1 MIETPKNLTRNIL
14 LGMLAGFLIGALLY
28 YFQYIPEEYLP
39 KFLFNIL
46 YLISDFFS
54 KYIFNLGG
62 AIFINLLKMLII
74 PLVFFSLVS
83 GISSLTSMKSLG
95 NISLKTIGLYL
106 STTAIA
112 VSLSLIIG
120 ALFKPGSGYSN
131 SIEAPEKLPQG
142 QGIFDTILGIFPSNI
157 IEAMSQNQM
166 LAVVFF
172 SILFG
177 IALNK
182 TNHLTGNFSTVFEKL
197 NTVFMQ
203 LVIMIISFAPIG
215 VFCLIGKFVIVDGL
229 NIFQEAFKYV
239 ILLIFV
245 LMLHL
250 FFTYSLILKLFTR
263 LNIFTFFKK
272 MKEVAIFAF
281 STSSSA
287 ATIPVT
293 LKTVE
298 NDLGVNKNVSSFVVP
313 VGATINMDGT
323 AIMQGMATIFI
334 AQMSGID
341 LTLIQYVQV
350 VILAVV
356 TSIGTAAV
364 PSAGTITLVI
374 ILQQFG
380 LPLEAIGII
389 LAVDRILDMIR
400 TSVNVTGDA
409 AVACIVA
416 NSEDMLDKNIFNK

>member
-1 MIETPKNLTRNIL
+1 MIDAPKNLTRNIL
-14 LGMLAGFLIGALLY
+14 LGMFIGFVVGAILFY
-28 YFQYIPEEYLP
+28 TNFLP
-39 KFLFNIL
+39 SGIKQFIET
-46 YLISDFFS
+46 
-54 KYIFNLGG
+54 YIFNLGSS
-62 AIFINLLKMLII
+62 IFVNLLKLLIV

-83 GISSLTSMKSLG
+83 GISSLTNMTSLG
-95 NISLKTIGLYL
+95 NITFKTVALYL

-112 VSLSLIIG
+112 VSLSLIVGSI
-120 ALFKPGSGYSN
+120 FKPGSGYSSN
-131 SIEAPEKLPQG
+131 IAPPEKLPQG
-142 QGIFDTILGIFPSNI
+142 QGIYETVLDIFPSNI
-157 IEAMSQNQM
+157 IEAMANNQM

-177 IALNK
+177 LALNK
-182 TNHLTGNFSTVFEKL
+182 TNHLTNNFSESFEKL

-203 LVIMIISFAPIG
+203 LVIMIIAFAPIG
-215 VFCLIGKFVIVDGL
+215 VFCLIGKFVIADGL
-229 NIFQEAFKYV
+229 DIFQEAFKYV
-239 ILLIFV
+239 ALLIAV
-245 LMLHL
+245 LFIHAVV
-250 FFTYSLILKLFTR
+250 TYSLIIK
-263 LNIFTFFKK
+263 IFTNLSLTTFYKK
-272 MKEVAIFAF
+272 MREVAIFAF

-293 LKTVE
+293 LKTVQD
-298 NDLGVNKNVSSFVVP
+298 NLGVNKNVASFVIP

-323 AIMQGMATIFI
+323 AIMQGMATVFI

-341 LTLIQYVQV
+341 LSLIQYIQV

-389 LAVDRILDMIR
+389 LAVDRILDMLR

-416 NSEDMLDKNIFNK
+416 NSEGLLDKNIYNK

>member
-1 MIETPKNLTRNIL
+1 MIDAPKNLTRNIL
-14 LGMLAGFLIGALLY
+14 LGMLAGFVLGAILY
-28 YFQYIPEEYLP
+28 YSNFLP
-39 KFLFNIL
+39 LELKVFIDI
-46 YLISDFFS
+46 YV
-54 KYIFNLGG
+54 FNLGSSV
-62 AIFINLLKMLII
+62 FVNLLKLLIV

-83 GISSLTSMKSLG
+83 GISSLTNMTSLG
-95 NISLKTIGLYL
+95 NITLKTVSLYL

-112 VSLSLIIG
+112 VTLSLIVGSI
-120 ALFKPGSGYSN
+120 FKPGSGYSSN
-131 SIEAPEKLPQG
+131 ISPPEKLPEG
-142 QGIFDTILGIFPSNI
+142 QGIYETILDIFPSNI
-157 IEAMSQNQM
+157 IEAMANNQM

-177 IALNK
+177 LALNK
-182 TNHLTGNFSTVFEKL
+182 TNHLTNNFSESFEKL

-215 VFCLIGKFVIVDGL
+215 VFCLIGKFVIADGL
-229 NIFQEAFKYV
+229 DIFQEAFKYV
-239 ILLIFV
+239 TLLILVLFIHAFV
-245 LMLHL
+245 
-250 FFTYSLILKLFTR
+250 TYSLILKIFTN
-263 LNIFTFFKK
+263 LSLLTFFKK
-272 MKEVAIFAF
+272 MREVAIFAF

-293 LKTVE
+293 LKTVQ
-298 NDLGVNKNVSSFVVP
+298 DSLGVNKNVSSFVIP

-323 AIMQGMATIFI
+323 AIMQGMATVFI

-341 LTLIQYVQV
+341 LSLIQYIQV

-389 LAVDRILDMIR
+389 LAVDRILDMLR

-416 NSEDMLDKNIFNK
+416 NSEGLLDKNIYNK

>member
-1 MIETPKNLTRNIL
+1 MLETPKNLTRNIL
-14 LGMLAGFLIGALLY
+14 LGMLFGFLTGALFFYVNIFPDNLTD
-28 YFQYIPEEYLP
+28 
-39 KFLFNIL
+39 FLT
-46 YLISDFFS
+46 
-54 KYIFNLGG
+54 KYVFNLGS
-62 AIFINLLKMLII
+62 AIFINLLKLLIV

-95 NISLKTIGLYL
+95 NITFKTIGLYL
-106 STTAIA
+106 GTTGIA
-112 VSLSLIIG
+112 VSLSLIVGSI
-120 ALFKPGSGYSN
+120 FKPGSGYSSN
-131 SIEAPEKLPQG
+131 IAPPENLPQG
-142 QGIFDTILGIFPSNI
+142 QGMYETILDIFPSNI
-157 IEAMSQNQM
+157 IEAMANNQM

-177 IALNK
+177 LALNK
-182 TNHLTGNFSTVFEKL
+182 TNHLTNNFSESFEKF

-203 LVIMIISFAPIG
+203 LVLMIISFAPIG
-215 VFCLIGKFVIVDGL
+215 VFCLIGKFVITDGL
-229 NIFQEAFKYV
+229 DIFQEAFKYV
-239 ILLIFV
+239 LLLILV
-245 LMLHL
+245 LVIHA
-250 FFTYSLILKLFTR
+250 FITYSFILKIFTN
-263 LNIFTFFKK
+263 LNIFTFFGK
-272 MKEVAIFAF
+272 MKDVAIFAF

-293 LKTVE
+293 LKTVQD
-298 NDLGVNKNVSSFVVP
+298 DLGVNKNVSSFVVP

-341 LTLIQYVQV
+341 LTFFQYIQV

-389 LAVDRILDMIR
+389 LAVDRILDMLR

-416 NSEDMLDKNIFNK
+416 NSEGLLDKNLFNK

>member
-14 LGMLAGFLIGALLY
+14 LGMFLGFLVGSLFFYLNI
-28 YFQYIPEEYLP
+28 FPES
-39 KFLFNIL
+39 
-46 YLISDFFS
+46 LITFI
-54 KYIFNLGG
+54 KVYVFNLGS
-62 AIFINLLKMLII
+62 AIFVNLLKLLIV

-83 GISSLTSMKSLG
+83 GISSLTSMTSLG
-95 NISLKTIGLYL
+95 NITFKTITLYL

-112 VSLSLIIG
+112 VSLSLIVGSI
-120 ALFKPGSGYSN
+120 FKPGAGYSSN
-131 SIEAPEKLPQG
+131 IAPPENLPEG
-142 QGIFDTILGIFPSNI
+142 QGIYETILDIFPSNI
-157 IEAMSQNQM
+157 IEAMAQNQM

-177 IALNK
+177 LALNK
-182 TNHLTGNFSTVFEKL
+182 TNHLTGNFSEAFEKL

-215 VFCLIGKFVIVDGL
+215 VFCLIGKFVITDGL
-229 NIFQEAFKYV
+229 DIFQEAFKYV
-239 ILLIFV
+239 ILLISVLIIHAFV
-245 LMLHL
+245 
-250 FFTYSLILKLFTR
+250 TYSLILKIFTN
-263 LNIFTFFKK
+263 LNIWTFFKK

-293 LKTVE
+293 LKTVQD
-298 NDLGVNKNVSSFVVP
+298 NLGVNKNVASFVIP

-389 LAVDRILDMIR
+389 LAVDRILDMLR

-409 AVACIVA
+409 AIACIVA
-416 NSEDMLDKNIFNK
+416 DSEDLLDKDIFNK

>member
-1 MIETPKNLTRNIL
+1 MIDAPNNLTRNIL
-14 LGMLAGFLIGALLY
+14 FGMFAGFVVGAVFYYTNIFGDQISLFFEKYVFLLG
-28 YFQYIPEEYLP
+28 
-39 KFLFNIL
+39 
-46 YLISDFFS
+46 ST
-54 KYIFNLGG
+54 
-62 AIFINLLKMLII
+62 IFINLLKMLIV
-74 PLVFFSLVS
+74 PLIFFSLVS
-83 GISSLTSMKSLG
+83 GISSLSNLNSLG
-95 NISLKTIGLYL
+95 KITAKTIALYL

-112 VSLSLIIG
+112 VTLSLAVG
-120 ALFKPGSGYSN
+120 SLFKPGAGYN
-131 SIEAPEKLPQG
+131 SEISIAPESLPPSQG
-142 QGIFDTILGIFPSNI
+142 VFETIVNIFPSNI
-157 IEAMSQNQM
+157 IQAMANNEM

-177 IALNK
+177 LALNK
-182 TNHLTGNFSTVFEKL
+182 TNHLTNNFSQSFEKL

-203 LVIMIISFAPIG
+203 LVITIISFAPIG

-229 NIFQEAFKYV
+229 DVFQEAFKYV
-239 ILLIFV
+239 ILLILV
-245 LMLHL
+245 LILHV
-250 FFTYSLILKLFTR
+250 FITYSLLLKLLTSIN
-263 LNIFTFFKK
+263 LKTIFIK
-272 MKEVAIFAF
+272 MKDVAIFAF

-293 LKTVE
+293 LKTVQ
-298 NDLGVNKNVSSFVVP
+298 NDLGVNKNVASFVVP

-350 VILAVV
+350 IILAVV
-356 TSIGTAAV
+356 ASIGAAAV
-364 PSAGTITLVI
+364 PSAGTITLVL

-389 LAVDRILDMIR
+389 LAVDRILDMLR

-416 NSEDMLDKNIFNK
+416 ESEGLLDKKIFNK

>member
-1 MIETPKNLTRNIL
+1 MIDTPKNLTRNIL
-14 LGMLAGFLIGALLY
+14 LGMFLGFVIGSFFY
-28 YFQYIPEEYLP
+28 YLD
-39 KFLFNIL
+39 LF
-46 YLISDFFS
+46 SDSLVSFVRV
-54 KYIFNLGG
+54 YVFNLGSS
-62 AIFINLLKMLII
+62 IFVNLLKLLIV

-83 GISSLTSMKSLG
+83 GISSLTSMQSLG
-95 NISLKTIGLYL
+95 NITFKTIALYL

-112 VSLSLIIG
+112 VSLSLIVGSI
-120 ALFKPGSGYSN
+120 FKPGSGYS
-131 SIEAPEKLPQG
+131 SEIAPPDKLPEG
-142 QGIFDTILGIFPSNI
+142 QGIYETILDIFPANI
-157 IEAMSQNQM
+157 IEAMAQNQM

-177 IALNK
+177 LALNK
-182 TNHLTGNFSTVFEKL
+182 TNHLTDNFSNSFEKL

-215 VFCLIGKFVIVDGL
+215 VFCLIGKFVITDGL
-229 NIFQEAFKYV
+229 DIFQEAFQYV
-239 ILLIFV
+239 LLLITVLIIHAFV
-245 LMLHL
+245 
-250 FFTYSLILKLFTR
+250 TYSLVLKIFTN
-263 LNIFTFFKK
+263 LSIITFFKK
-272 MKEVAIFAF
+272 MKDAAIFAF

-293 LKTVE
+293 LKTVQDE
-298 NDLGVNKNVSSFVVP
+298 LGVNKNVSSFVIP

-323 AIMQGMATIFI
+323 AIMQGMATVFI

-341 LTLIQYVQV
+341 LTLFQYVQV

-389 LAVDRILDMIR
+389 LAVDRILDMLR

-416 NSEDMLDKNIFNK
+416 DSENLIDKNLYNK

>member
-1 MIETPKNLTRNIL
+1 MIDAPKNLTRNIL
-14 LGMLAGFLIGALLY
+14 LGMFIGFIVGAALY
-28 YFQYIPEEYLP
+28 YS
-39 KFLFNIL
+39 N
-46 YLISDFFS
+46 FFPYAI
-54 KYIFNLGG
+54 KQFVEIYIFNLGSS
-62 AIFINLLKMLII
+62 IFVNLLKLLIV

-83 GISSLTSMKSLG
+83 GISSLTNMTSLG
-95 NISLKTIGLYL
+95 NITFKTITLYL

-120 ALFKPGSGYSN
+120 SIFKPGSGYSSN
-131 SIEAPEKLPQG
+131 IAPPDKLPQG
-142 QGIFDTILGIFPSNI
+142 QGIYETVLDIFPSNI
-157 IEAMSQNQM
+157 IEAMANNQM

-177 IALNK
+177 LALNK
-182 TNHLTGNFSTVFEKL
+182 TNHLTNNFSESFEKL

-215 VFCLIGKFVIVDGL
+215 VFCLIGKFVITDGL
-229 NIFQEAFKYV
+229 DIFQEAFKYV
-239 ILLIFV
+239 LLLIIV
-245 LMLHL
+245 LIIHALVA
-250 FFTYSLILKLFTR
+250 YSLILKIFTN
-263 LNIFTFFKK
+263 LNIYTFYRK
-272 MKEVAIFAF
+272 MKDVAIFAF

-293 LKTVE
+293 LKTVQDE
-298 NDLGVNKNVSSFVVP
+298 LGVNKNVSSFVIP

-323 AIMQGMATIFI
+323 AIMQGMATVFI

-341 LTLIQYVQV
+341 LTLFQYVQV

-389 LAVDRILDMIR
+389 LAVDRILDMLR

-416 NSEDMLDKNIFNK
+416 DSENLIDKNLFNK

>member
-1 MIETPKNLTRNIL
+1 MIDAPKNLTRNIL
-14 LGMLAGFLIGALLY
+14 LGMFIGFIVGAALY
-28 YFQYIPEEYLP
+28 YSNLFPYAIKQ
-39 KFLFNIL
+39 FLEI
-46 YLISDFFS
+46 
-54 KYIFNLGG
+54 YIFNLGSS
-62 AIFINLLKMLII
+62 IFVNLLKLLIV

-83 GISSLTSMKSLG
+83 GISSLTNMTSLG
-95 NISLKTIGLYL
+95 NITFKTITLYL

-120 ALFKPGSGYSN
+120 SIFKPGSGYSSN
-131 SIEAPEKLPQG
+131 IAPPDKLPQG
-142 QGIFDTILGIFPSNI
+142 QGIYETVLDIFPSNI
-157 IEAMSQNQM
+157 IEAMANNQM

-177 IALNK
+177 LALNK
-182 TNHLTGNFSTVFEKL
+182 TNHLTNNFSESFEKL

-215 VFCLIGKFVIVDGL
+215 VFCLIGKFVIADGL
-229 NIFQEAFKYV
+229 DIFQEAFKYV
-239 ILLIFV
+239 ALLIIVLIIHAFV
-245 LMLHL
+245 
-250 FFTYSLILKLFTR
+250 TYSLILK
-263 LNIFTFFKK
+263 IFTNLSLATFYRK
-272 MKEVAIFAF
+272 MREVAIFAF

-293 LKTVE
+293 LKTVQ
-298 NDLGVNKNVSSFVVP
+298 NNLGVNKNVASFVIP

-323 AIMQGMATIFI
+323 AIMQGMATVFI

-341 LTLIQYVQV
+341 LSLIQYVQV

-389 LAVDRILDMIR
+389 LAVDRILDMLR

-409 AVACIVA
+409 AVACIIA
-416 NSEDMLDKNIFNK
+416 NSEDLLDKNIYNK

>member
-1 MIETPKNLTRNIL
+1 MLETPKNLTRNIL
-14 LGMLAGFLIGALLY
+14 LGMLFGFLTGALFFYVNVFPDNLTD
-28 YFQYIPEEYLP
+28 
-39 KFLFNIL
+39 FLT
-46 YLISDFFS
+46 
-54 KYIFNLGG
+54 KYVFNLGS
-62 AIFINLLKMLII
+62 AIFINLLKLLIV

-95 NISLKTIGLYL
+95 NITFKTIGLYL
-106 STTAIA
+106 GTTAIA

-120 ALFKPGSGYSN
+120 SIFKPGSGYSSN
-131 SIEAPEKLPQG
+131 IAPPENLPQG
-142 QGIFDTILGIFPSNI
+142 QGIYETILDIFPSNI
-157 IEAMSQNQM
+157 IEAMANNQM

-177 IALNK
+177 LALNK
-182 TNHLTGNFSTVFEKL
+182 TNHLTNNFSESFEKL

-203 LVIMIISFAPIG
+203 LVLIIISFAPIG
-215 VFCLIGKFVIVDGL
+215 VFCLIGKFVITDGL
-229 NIFQEAFKYV
+229 DIFQEAFKYV
-239 ILLIFV
+239 LLLILV
-245 LMLHL
+245 LVIHA
-250 FFTYSLILKLFTR
+250 FITYSFILKIFTN
-263 LNIFTFFKK
+263 LNIFTFFGK
-272 MKEVAIFAF
+272 MKDVAIFAF

-293 LKTVE
+293 LKTVQD
-298 NDLGVNKNVSSFVVP
+298 DLGVNKNVSSFVVP

-341 LTLIQYVQV
+341 LTFFQYIQV

-389 LAVDRILDMIR
+389 LAVDRILDMLR

-416 NSEDMLDKNIFNK
+416 NSEGLLDKNLFNK

>member
-1 MIETPKNLTRNIL
+1 MIDAPKNLTRNIL
-14 LGMLAGFLIGALLY
+14 LGMFIGFIVGAALY
-28 YFQYIPEEYLP
+28 YS
-39 KFLFNIL
+39 N
-46 YLISDFFS
+46 FFPYAI
-54 KYIFNLGG
+54 KQFVEIYIFNLGSS
-62 AIFINLLKMLII
+62 IFVNLLKLLIV

-83 GISSLTSMKSLG
+83 GISSLTNMKSLG
-95 NISLKTIGLYL
+95 NITFKTITLYL

-120 ALFKPGSGYSN
+120 SIFKPGSGYSSN
-131 SIEAPEKLPQG
+131 IAPPDKLPQG
-142 QGIFDTILGIFPSNI
+142 QGIYETVLDIFPSNI
-157 IEAMSQNQM
+157 IEAMANNQM

-177 IALNK
+177 LALNK
-182 TNHLTGNFSTVFEKL
+182 TNHLTNNFSESFEKL

-215 VFCLIGKFVIVDGL
+215 VFCLIGKFVIADGL
-229 NIFQEAFKYV
+229 DIFQEAFKYV
-239 ILLIFV
+239 ILLIIVLIIHAFV
-245 LMLHL
+245 
-250 FFTYSLILKLFTR
+250 TYSLILKIFTN
-263 LNIFTFFKK
+263 LSLATFFKK
-272 MKEVAIFAF
+272 MREVAIFAF

-293 LKTVE
+293 LKTVQD
-298 NDLGVNKNVSSFVVP
+298 NLGVNKNVASFVIP

-323 AIMQGMATIFI
+323 AIMQGMATVFI

-341 LTLIQYVQV
+341 LSLIQYVQV

-389 LAVDRILDMIR
+389 LAVDRILDMLR

-416 NSEDMLDKNIFNK
+416 NSEGLLDKNIFNK

>member
-14 LGMLAGFLIGALLY
+14 LGMFLGFVVGSLLY
-28 YFQYIPEEYLP
+28 YL
-39 KFLFNIL
+39 
-46 YLISDFFS
+46 SFFS
-54 KYIFNLGG
+54 DTFIDFTRVYIFNLGS
-62 AIFINLLKMLII
+62 AIFINLLKLLIV

-83 GISSLTSMKSLG
+83 GISSLTSMQSLG
-95 NISLKTIGLYL
+95 NITLKTIVLYL

-112 VSLSLIIG
+112 VSLSLFIG
-120 ALFKPGSGYSN
+120 SIFKPGAGYS
-131 SIEAPEKLPQG
+131 SDIAPPEKLPQG
-142 QGIFDTILGIFPSNI
+142 QGIYETILDIFPSNI
-157 IEAMSQNQM
+157 IEAMAQNQM

-177 IALNK
+177 LALNK
-182 TNHLTGNFSTVFEKL
+182 TNHLTNNFSQSFEKL

-215 VFCLIGKFVIVDGL
+215 VFCLIGKFVITDGL
-229 NIFQEAFKYV
+229 DIFQEAFKYV
-239 ILLIFV
+239 LLLIIALLIHV
-245 LMLHL
+245 V
-250 FFTYSLILKLFTR
+250 FTYSLILKLFTN
-263 LNIFTFFKK
+263 LSLLTFYRK
-272 MKEVAIFAF
+272 MKDVAIFAF

-293 LKTVE
+293 LKTVQD
-298 NDLGVNKNVSSFVVP
+298 DLGVNKNVSSFVIP

-323 AIMQGMATIFI
+323 AIMQGMATVFI

-341 LTLIQYVQV
+341 LTIFQYIQV

-389 LAVDRILDMIR
+389 LAVDRILDMLR

-416 NSEDMLDKNIFNK
+416 ESEDLIDKDLFNK

>member
-14 LGMLAGFLIGALLY
+14 FGMFLGFIIGSFFY
-28 YFQYIPEEYLP
+28 YLEIFPESLVNFVRIYV
-39 KFLFNIL
+39 
-46 YLISDFFS
+46 
-54 KYIFNLGG
+54 FNLGSS
-62 AIFINLLKMLII
+62 IFVNLLKLLIV

-83 GISSLTSMKSLG
+83 GISSLTSMQSLG
-95 NISLKTIGLYL
+95 NITLKTITLYL

-112 VSLSLIIG
+112 VSLSLLVGSI
-120 ALFKPGSGYSN
+120 FKPGSGYS
-131 SIEAPEKLPQG
+131 SEIAPPDKLPEG
-142 QGIFDTILGIFPSNI
+142 QGIYETILDIFPSNI
-157 IEAMSQNQM
+157 IEAMAQNQM

-177 IALNK
+177 LALNK
-182 TNHLTGNFSTVFEKL
+182 TNHLTNNFSDSFEKL

-215 VFCLIGKFVIVDGL
+215 VFCLIGKFVITDGL
-229 NIFQEAFKYV
+229 DIFQEAFKYV
-239 ILLIFV
+239 LLLIIV
-245 LMLHL
+245 LIIHA
-250 FFTYSLILKLFTR
+250 FITYSLIIK
-263 LNIFTFFKK
+263 IFTNLSISTFYKK
-272 MKEVAIFAF
+272 MKDVAIFAF

-293 LKTVE
+293 LKTVQDE
-298 NDLGVNKNVSSFVVP
+298 LVVNKNVSSFVIP

-323 AIMQGMATIFI
+323 AIMQGMATVFI

-341 LTLIQYVQV
+341 LSLFQYVQV

-389 LAVDRILDMIR
+389 LAVDRILDMLR

-416 NSEDMLDKNIFNK
+416 DSEGLLDKNLFDK